1 MFTLYLYCFDKRME
15 EQLFNELVRIR
26 RQLHQNP
33 ELGFQEFRTADL
45 IEGELKKLRIPTER
59 VISTGVIGT
68 LRKGNGPT
76 ILLRAD
82 MDALPVFEDSGLSF
96 RSLTDGCA
104 HACGHD
110 MHMTILLGAAH
121 LLHAIDF
128 KGTIL
133 FLFQPAEESSLRSP
147 EKGKSGGQ
155 LVAESGMLDGAD
167 AALGL
172 HVHPLLPVGQLGYT
186 IGESFANVGNFAI
199 RIHGKGGHPGDMR
212 QVVDPVLVA
221 GHLITEARAIAGRQP
236 DPPVSVLAF
245 AHVETV
251 AKPSFN
257 VIPSE
262 VLLQGSLRSLHLEV
276 YNDIVKKFQEL
287 LRRLETTFGCR
298 IELEFTAYYPSLWND
313 AQIHTALTPVQEKIF
328 GRSNMLESRPYLIGE
343 DFAFYS
349 RMVPAQFYLLGAR
362 TAGSDAYFLHHP
374 KVTFNEDCI
383 PYGAALL
390 AEGAL
395 QLITSSLKS
404 LTKKTSQPFA

>member
-1 MFTLYLYCFDKRME
+1 MKD
-15 EQLFNELVRIR
+15 QLFNELVRIR

-45 IEGELKKLRIPTER
+45 IEGELKKLQIPTER

-68 LRKGNGPT
+68 LRKGPGPT
-76 ILLRAD
+76 VLLRAD
-82 MDALPVFEDSGLSF
+82 MDALPVLEDTGLSF

-110 MHMTILLGAAH
+110 LHMTILLGAAH
-121 LLHAIDF
+121 LLHTADF
-128 KGTIL
+128 KGTIQ
-133 FLFQPAEESSLRSP
+133 FLFQPSEESSLRSP
-147 EKGKSGGQ
+147 VKGRSGGQ
-155 LVAESGMLDGAD
+155 LVAESGVLEGAD

-172 HVHPLLPVGQLGYT
+172 HVHPLLPVGQIGYT

-212 QVVDPVLVA
+212 QVIDPVLVA
-221 GHLITEARAIAGRQP
+221 GHLITEARAIVGEQP

-262 VLLQGSLRSLHLEV
+262 VLLQGSLRSLYIET
-276 YNDIVKKFQEL
+276 YNELAEKLRAL
-287 LRRLETTFGCR
+287 LRRLETTYGCH

-313 AQIHTALTPVQEKIF
+313 AQVHTALAPVQEKIF
-328 GRSNMLESRPYLIGE
+328 GKPNIIESRPYLIGE

-349 RMVPAQFYLLGAR
+349 RMMPSQFYLLGAK
-362 TAGSDAYFLHHP
+362 TAENDTYFLHHP

-395 QLITSSLKS
+395 QLLITSPLKIS
-404 LTKKTSQPFA
+404 PKKTSQPFA